1 MTDQAAVDEIARIV
15 HDDWGRLL
23 AASIRVLGD
32 FQLAEDSLQDAIES
46 AVVHW
51 RRGGVPASPAGWLL
65 QTARRKAI
73 DRIRRDRSFAA
84 KQDDYRHLLEL
95 DQAAMAAGDDE
106 EIPDERL
113 RLVFTCCHPA
123 IDRKSR
129 IALTLRTLGGLT
141 TGEIARA
148 FLDGH
153 EAMAQRLVR
162 AKRKIRDAAIP
173 YEVPGPESW
182 AERLDAVLHVIYL
195 IYNEGYTATAGSD
208 YTRPGLCEEAIRLAR
223 AMNRLRPD
231 EPEIEGLLAL
241 LLLHDSRRLA
251 RQDRSG
257 NMIPLEHQNRALWDR
272 TMIAEGDALVSRALS
287 RRRPGPFQLQAAI
300 SAVHAQAESHGET
313 GWDEIVLLY
322 DELGRYAPSPVVTLN
337 QAVALSYER
346 SPQAALG
353 LLAEIGDGLRDY
365 QPYHACRADI
375 LARAGETD
383 AAVAAYES
391 AIALS
396 ANESESAFLR
406 RRLDMLSAR

>member
-272 TMIAEGDALVSRALS
+272 SMIAEGDALVSRALS

>member
-223 AMNRLRPD
+223 AMNRLRSD

-272 TMIAEGDALVSRALS
+272 SMIAEGDALVSRALS

>member
-73 DRIRRDRSFAA
+73 DRIRHDRSFAA

-337 QAVALSYER
+337 QAVALSYAR

>member
-322 DELGRYAPSPVVTLN
+322 DELARYAPSPVVTLN